1 MKFETTIL
9 TLGKTAT
16 GIEVPAEIVEALGG
30 GKRPRV
36 TVTLNGYTYRSTV
49 APMGGKLL
57 VPVSAEVRQNA
68 GVAGGDLVE
77 VGLELDTEPR
87 EVTVPD
93 DFAAALAAEP
103 AARQFFDSLSYS
115 NRRWHVMQVEGAK
128 TEATRQRRI
137 EKSVTLLAAN
147 KIR

>member
-9 TLGKTAT
+9 TSGKTAT

-30 GKRPRV
+30 GKRPSV

-57 VPVSAEVRQNA
+57 VPVSAEVRKNA

-87 EVTVPD
+87 EVTLPD

-137 EKSVTLLAAN
+137 EKSVTLLAAS